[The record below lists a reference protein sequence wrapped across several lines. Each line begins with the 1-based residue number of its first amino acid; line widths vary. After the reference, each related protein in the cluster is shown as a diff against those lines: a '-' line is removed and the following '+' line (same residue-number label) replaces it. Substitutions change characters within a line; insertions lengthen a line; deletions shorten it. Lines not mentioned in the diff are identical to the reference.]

1 MQRKYTHE
9 QKIQF
14 LRAAYEFVKSEQGTY
29 NDFIYSIGVPRGT
42 YYQWVFKYSD
52 EAGVPVQGR
61 KRPSNQKM
69 VVIGKPQNRGAV
81 LNNHVTV
88 GYYESKIDV
97 HSVDELA
104 MVLQAVKKAATTI

>member
-1 MQRKYTHE
+1 MRREYSHE
-9 QKIQF
+9 EKIQV
-14 LRAAYEFVKSEQGTY
+14 LRDAYEFVKSEQGTY

-69 VVIGKPQNRGAV
+69 VVIGKPQNRVETALKRGRGCGIKRPRAEGGGQ
-81 LNNHVTV
+81 L
-88 GYYESKIDV
+88 GQPPK
-97 HSVDELA
+97 
-104 MVLQAVKKAATTI
+104 

>member
-14 LRAAYEFVKSEQGTY
+14 LRAAYEFVRSGQGTY
-29 NDFIYSIGVPRGT
+29 NDFVYSIGVPRGT
-42 YYQWVFKYSD
+42 YYQWVLKYSD

-81 LNNHVTV
+81 LGNHVTV

>member
-9 QKIQF
+9 KKIQV
-14 LRAAYEFVKSEQGTY
+14 LRDAYEFVKSEQGTY

-61 KRPSNQKM
+61 KMPSNQKM
-69 VVIGKPQNRGAV
+69 VAIGKAQTGGAV
-81 LNNHVTV
+81 LGNHVTV